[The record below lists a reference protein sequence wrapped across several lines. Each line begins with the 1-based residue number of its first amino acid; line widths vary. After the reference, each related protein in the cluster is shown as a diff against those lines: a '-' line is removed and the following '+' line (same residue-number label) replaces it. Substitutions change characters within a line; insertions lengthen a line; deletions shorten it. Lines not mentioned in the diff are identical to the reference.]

1 MTSRIA
7 IKPGKRSSQPCV
19 QRLRI
24 TVWDVLSWLAAGVTD
39 DHQK

>member
-7 IKPGKRSSQPCV
+7 IKPGKCSSQPCIHG
-19 QRLRI
+19 LRI
-24 TVWDVLSWLAAGVTD
+24 TVWDVLSWLAAGMTD